1 MTGYTL
7 FSCAKAGNTFFSY
20 SPVEIHMLGHKTRL
34 NKLRKTEITPSVFFD
49 HKCTQLEIN
58 KKKKN
63 AKDSNTQKLNNMLL
77 NKQWVNEEIKQYFS
91 QCK

>member
-1 MTGYTL
+1 MTGYTF

-58 KKKKN
+58 KKKK
-63 AKDSNTQKLNNMLL
+63 KCKRFKHT
-77 NKQWVNEEIKQYFS
+77 EIKQHAIK
-91 QCK
+91 QTVGQWGNKTIL